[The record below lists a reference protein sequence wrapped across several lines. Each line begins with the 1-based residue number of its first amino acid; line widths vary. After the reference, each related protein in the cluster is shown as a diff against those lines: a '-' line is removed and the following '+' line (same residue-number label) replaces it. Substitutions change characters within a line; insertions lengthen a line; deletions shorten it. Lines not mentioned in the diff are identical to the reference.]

1 MTKIMQ
7 PLRGLA
13 PLHSE
18 PLQWAITTWTS
29 RSAHMSPQMRTSLY
43 PSCAPSTS
51 RSIYLSFFLSI
62 YNLYL
67 SIHPSIH
74 PSNQPFIY
82 LSSIYHLSII
92 YLPNRPNLS
101 DLLACLSFYHLPVY
115 LSINPSIYQPI
126 GLFIYLPTC
135 LSIYLSIY
143 PSIIYLY
150 LSLLLLI

>member
-29 RSAHMSPQMRTSLY
+29 RSTHMSPQMRTSLY
-43 PSCAPSTS
+43 PSFAPSTS

-74 PSNQPFIY
+74 PTNR
-82 LSSIYHLSII
+82 SSTCHLSII